1 MSNNYITVTMSELKD
16 LSNVLFDANYPMLI
30 RGRHGIGKSE
40 FVYQLAESRELP
52 VIEMRASQ
60 MTEGDLVGLPFRG
73 ENIALDVAS
82 QYGINETQVDKIEV
96 ASTEFCPPTWY
107 LKACAQPVILFFDEV
122 DRAIAEV
129 RQGLFQI
136 NDSRRL
142 NGFQLH
148 PETRIYACVNG
159 GANASHYQVADMDP
173 AELDRYTVF
182 DLEPTVTEWLDWAR
196 SANLYPEVVAFI
208 DDNSSHLEH
217 KPSDGPYEPGVVYP
231 SRRSWKR
238 FSDALASQDKFAK
251 GITENNAS
259 LAFMIASAFVGPI
272 AAQKFRAFAMSYM
285 RVVNPEQVL
294 VQGDVKVV
302 KNFTLPDIIE
312 FCERIGQS
320 DIYTQ
325 ENLKN
330 LNLDYTIKFLD
341 VILNE
346 SKAIEAFEGF
356 LEAVVRSAMTDESDE
371 NPRKALYTVFK
382 HISESKS
389 KVAKSL
395 HKGLQDSLM
404 GDQVR
409 DSEFF
414 KDEA

>member
-1 MSNNYITVTMSELKD
+1 M
-16 LSNVLFDANYPMLI
+16 
-30 RGRHGIGKSE
+30 
-40 FVYQLAESRELP
+40 
-52 VIEMRASQ
+52 
-60 MTEGDLVGLPFRG
+60 
-73 ENIALDVAS
+73 
-82 QYGINETQVDKIEV
+82 
-96 ASTEFCPPTWY
+96 
-107 LKACAQPVILFFDEV
+107 
-122 DRAIAEV
+122 
-129 RQGLFQI
+129 
-136 NDSRRL
+136 
-142 NGFQLH
+142 
-148 PETRIYACVNG
+148 
-159 GANASHYQVADMDP
+159 
-173 AELDRYTVF
+173 
-182 DLEPTVTEWLDWAR
+182 
-196 SANLYPEVVAFI
+196 
-208 DDNSSHLEH
+208 
-217 KPSDGPYEPGVVYP
+217 VYP

-238 FSDALASQDKFAK
+238 FSDALASQQSFAK
-251 GITENNAS
+251 GINENNAS
-259 LAFMIASAFVGPI
+259 LAFMIASAFVGPV

-312 FCERIGQS
+312 FCDRIGQS

-330 LNLDYTIKFLD
+330 LNLDFTIKFLD

-346 SKAIEAFEGF
+346 SKAIEAFESF
-356 LEAVVRSAMTDESDE
+356 LEAVVRSATTDESDE

-414 KDEA
+414 KEEA